1 MKGFTKDKKFHPIK
15 PYTKV
20 RKKKEPFKVKK
31 TEGVPMEK
39 LIQMQRADVG
49 RRKRYAHQ
57 HMQLP
62 IDMSVSEQ
70 MEWEQVIGSEIV
82 KVKKEMMNGRPVT
95 SVRFANG
102 EEWFEFDEISHQEE
116 YLEKENIKVD
126 DTIIGEFVEID
137 HPDIAG
143 YITMDTGKVLFG
155 EKEDRSKR
163 DGIRLSRGAYKVGD
177 IVMVSPDNDNEGYDS
192 FRGKKLRI
200 VHKATSTE
208 EHQGFD
214 EGLEGEGLYDF
225 ETLDGESIGSSLY
238 DYELVRA

>member
-1 MKGFTKDKKFHPIK
+1 MKGYKDSKNKFHPIK

-20 RKKKEPFKVKK
+20 RKKKEPFQVKK

-39 LIQMQRADVG
+39 LVQMQRADVG

-57 HMQLP
+57 QMQMP

-70 MEWEQVIGSEIV
+70 MEWEQVVGSEIV

-102 EEWFEFDEISHQEE
+102 EEWFEFDEINHQEE

-126 DTIIGEFVEID
+126 DTVIGEFVEID

-143 YITMDTGKVLFG
+143 YITMETGKVLFG
-155 EKEDRSKR
+155 EKEDRMKR
-163 DGIRLSRGAYKVGD
+163 TQLKTVFPYKGRIELAKLKFKDLPDELQDDLSDLAEPSGVMTLLHPERDWNEMTEKEKLEFIEGIRD
-177 IVMVSPDNDNEGYDS
+177 P
-192 FRGKKLRI
+192 F
-200 VHKATSTE
+200 
-208 EHQGFD
+208 
-214 EGLEGEGLYDF
+214 
-225 ETLDGESIGSSLY
+225 GS
-238 DYELVRA
+238 